1 MEQAKQFTTSQYV
14 QRDNRES
21 KVATFERQAEV
32 SDDLYQIAKK
42 RFKAEKK
49 KYIEWRESLGI
60 PGIKY

>member
-1 MEQAKQFTTSQYV
+1 MEAPKQFTTAQYV

-21 KVATFERQAEV
+21 KVYNFERQAEV

-42 RFKAEKK
+42 RFKNEKK
-49 KYIEWRESLGI
+49 KYIEWRENLGI